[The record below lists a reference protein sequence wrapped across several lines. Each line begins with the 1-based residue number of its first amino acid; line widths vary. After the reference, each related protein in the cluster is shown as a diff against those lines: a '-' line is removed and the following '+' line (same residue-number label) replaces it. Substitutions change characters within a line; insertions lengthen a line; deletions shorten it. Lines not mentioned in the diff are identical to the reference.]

1 MKTKNKFIN
10 AFNGIK
16 YAFKD
21 QSVLIQV
28 CCFLLATIAS
38 LILKVSFEDYL
49 KVVMVSGLVIVSEMF
64 NTCIERLCDYVCSSY
79 DENIKWIKDVSAG
92 AVMISAIVALFVAL
106 FIFMKYVGGIY
117 YV

>member
-1 MKTKNKFIN
+1 
-10 AFNGIK
+10 
-16 YAFKD
+16 
-21 QSVLIQV
+21 
-28 CCFLLATIAS
+28 
-38 LILKVSFEDYL
+38 
-49 KVVMVSGLVIVSEMF
+49 MVSGFVIVSEMF